1 MIRTLKMVNRR
12 LGNPA
17 RALGGAREAIEPKLR
32 MMMFERD
39 RRARSS
45 KYADAGFDFRPYP
58 EVVSQLERDG
68 YAVVQKAMDQEILQ
82 EILRQT
88 EARLDSGTSLVRI
101 SKDSARARG
110 DVGASRAYLA
120 PDEDRRGQEYFRR
133 HTNYVSIANPL
144 LGCPAVVTVAF
155 HPMLADVAQSYLG
168 CVPAIGGLN
177 LRKSYANDI
186 PEFDTLYFHV
196 DPNSPKF
203 LKFFFYLNDVD
214 INGGPF
220 CYVRGSH
227 RKRFRGWTSRGRWTP
242 EEIER
247 AYGKDSIVYL
257 TANVGDMIVADT
269 NGFHRGTKVL
279 SRDRVMLT
287 VDYVIHEEFYGSQ
300 DDALFQLPSTVYQTM
315 SARER
320 ALADFLK
327 IV

>member
-17 RALGGAREAIEPKLR
+17 RALGGAREAIEPRVR

-45 KYADAGFDFRPYP
+45 KYADVGIDFRPNP
-58 EVVSQLERDG
+58 DVVQQIERDG
-68 YAVVQKAMDQEILQ
+68 YAVVRNAMSREILT
-82 EILRQT
+82 EIRREM
-88 EARLDSGTSLVRI
+88 EAHLDSGTSLLRI

-110 DVGASRAYLA
+110 DRAAPTVYLT
-120 PDEDRRGQEYFRR
+120 PDEQRLGQEYFRK
-133 HTNYVSIANPL
+133 HTNYVAIANPL
-144 LGCPAVVTVAF
+144 VACPAVVEVAF
-155 HPMLADVAQSYLG
+155 HSMLADMAQTYLG
-168 CVPAIGGLN
+168 CVPAIGGMN

-186 PEFDTLYFHV
+186 PEFDTLFFHV

-203 LKFFFYLNDVD
+203 LKFFFYLIDVD

-220 CYVRGSH
+220 CFVRGSH
-227 RKRFRGWTSRGRWTP
+227 RQRFRGWSGKGRWTP

-247 AYGKDSIVYL
+247 VYGKDNIIYL

-269 NGFHRGTKVL
+269 NGFHRGTKVV
-279 SRDRVMLT
+279 SRDRMMLT
-287 VDYVIHEEFYGSQ
+287 VDYVIHEEFYGAQ
-300 DDALFQLPSTVYQTM
+300 DRELFQLPSSVYQAM

-327 IV
+327 VI

>member
-17 RALGGAREAIEPKLR
+17 RALGGAREALEPRLR

-45 KYADAGFDFRPYP
+45 KYAEAGFDVRPYP
-58 EVVSQLERDG
+58 EIVSQIERDG
-68 YAVVQKAMDQEILQ
+68 YAIVPKALDRQILA

-88 EARLDSGTSLVRI
+88 EACLDKGTSLARI
-101 SKDSARARG
+101 SKDAARARG
-110 DVGASRAYLA
+110 DIGASRVYLT
-120 PDEDRRGQEYFRR
+120 PEEERKGQDSFRQ

-144 LGCPAVVTVAF
+144 VACPAVVPVAF
-155 HPMLADVAQSYLG
+155 HPILADIAQSYLH

-177 LRKSYANDI
+177 LRKSYVNDI
-186 PEFDTLYFHV
+186 AEFDTLYFHV

-220 CYVRGSH
+220 CFVRGSH
-227 RKRFRGWTSRGRWTP
+227 RKRFRGWSGKGRWTP

-247 AYGKDSIVYL
+247 ACGRENIVYL
-257 TANVGDMIVADT
+257 TASVGDMIVADT
-269 NGFHRGTKVL
+269 NGFHRGTKVV

-287 VDYVIHEEFYGSQ
+287 VDYVVHEEFSGTQ
-300 DDALFQLPSTVYQTM
+300 DAGLFQLPSSVYQTM

-320 ALADFLK
+320 ALADFLR